1 MRFEPALSNSP
12 TRSGDNIFL
21 AAPPAERV
29 QSVRCAKA
37 VLKHQ
42 TASLGIPPSLLL
54 PIPFD
59 SSHKGA
65 AKVGRTPLSGGDQ
78 DQKMIARAMRRGA
91 RGI

>member
-1 MRFEPALSNSP
+1 MEIFSKPP
-12 TRSGDNIFL
+12 TRRPYLL
-21 AAPPAERV
+21 AALPAERV
-29 QSVRCAKA
+29 GC
-37 VLKHQ
+37 VLYASTLWNNQ
-42 TASLGIPPSLLL
+42 TAPLDTPAPLLL

-59 SSHKGA
+59 APHKRA